1 MLNTQY
7 SLTAEIQ
14 RQQALASQIA
24 QLQTDISSTVKIHV
38 ASDDP
43 QAAARIAQIG
53 RQQADQTTYAT
64 NVKQGQAITALVDT
78 NLQSVQTAIGRVKEL
93 MLQASNGT
101 MNADDRTAAI
111 TEMQGIASDLKTY
124 AAQTDSSGNPL
135 YATGAATQI
144 PIGDGT
150 TVAAGDSYDEVFGSV
165 TLKDGSTT
173 SIDDIVSNAIAA
185 LQTTDDTARGTAAA
199 ASLDAL
205 DAASTHISDAQSDL
219 GVREGRFNAAS
230 DALADSATDLKV
242 ERSGL
247 EDTDI
252 TDAYATMSNKMTI
265 LNAAQSVLAQINKIS
280 LFDKIS

>member
-1 MLNTQY
+1 
-7 SLTAEIQ
+7 
-14 RQQALASQIA
+14 
-24 QLQTDISSTVKIHV
+24 
-38 ASDDP
+38 
-43 QAAARIAQIG
+43 
-53 RQQADQTTYAT
+53 
-64 NVKQGQAITALVDT
+64 
-78 NLQSVQTAIGRVKEL
+78 
-93 MLQASNGT
+93 
-101 MNADDRTAAI
+101 
-111 TEMQGIASDLKTY
+111 MQGIASDLKTY

-135 YATGAATQI
+135 YAAGSPTQI

-150 TVAAGDSYDEVFGSV
+150 TVAAAESYDQVFGSV

-173 SIDDIVSNAIAA
+173 SIDDIVSNAITA

-205 DAASTHISDAQSDL
+205 DAASTHISDEQSDL

-230 DALADSATDLKV
+230 DALADSATNLKV